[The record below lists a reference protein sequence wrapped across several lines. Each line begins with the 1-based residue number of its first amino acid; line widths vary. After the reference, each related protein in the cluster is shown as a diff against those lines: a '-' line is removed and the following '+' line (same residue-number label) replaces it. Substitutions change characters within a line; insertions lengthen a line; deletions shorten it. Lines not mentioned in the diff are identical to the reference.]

1 MRLKGVIFDL
11 DGTLIDADYDWKAV
25 RKRLGVEEGSILSN
39 FEKMPPDERREK
51 EAILKE
57 IEREHT
63 YRARLMDGV
72 HELFSFLE
80 KHGIKRALVT
90 NNTKDNVL
98 YIIKKFSLTFD
109 VILTRED
116 GFYKPDPSPMY
127 EAIKR
132 MKVSKDEVIAI
143 GDSFLDLQAAKAAS
157 IPILILKANEY
168 DLKGAN
174 FYYNDLYDVI
184 SYIEKLLSSI

>member
-1 MRLKGVIFDL
+1 MILKGIIFDL

-25 RKRLGVEEGSILSN
+25 RKRLGVEGGSILSN

-51 EAILKE
+51 EALLKE

-63 YRARLMDGV
+63 QRARLMDGV

-90 NNTKDNVL
+90 NNTRNNVD
-98 YIIKKFSLTFD
+98 YILKKFNLTFD

-127 EAIKR
+127 EAVKR
-132 MKVSKDEVIAI
+132 LGLSRDHVIAI
-143 GDSFLDLQAAKAAS
+143 GDSFLDLQAAKAAG
-157 IPILILKANEY
+157 IPILILKANESE
-168 DLKGAN
+168 LRGAD
-174 FYYNDLYDVI
+174 FYYSDLYDIV
-184 SYIEKLLSSI
+184 SYIEKLISSI